1 MTRILVIFILVCL
14 PAGLFAQRQTKKSR
28 SELGVLVGGSY
39 YIGDL
44 NRFGHFKN
52 TQLAGGIMY
61 RFNIH
66 SRAAFRSTFSYMRV
80 KSDDADAKS
89 EQQQDR
95 GLSFKSHIW
104 EFANGVEFN
113 YFPFQVGHKR
123 YKGTMFLFAEVAV
136 FRINPKTEYEGGD
149 IALQPLGTEG
159 QGTSLNNKS
168 KYGLFQVAIPFGF
181 GGRVSLGSR
190 ACLGMEFG
198 VRKTFTD
205 YIDDVK
211 AGSYSDYDVLLAENG
226 PIAAEL
232 SNRSDS
238 RFGQR
243 GNSATKDWYFFTGA
257 SLTFTLGKPT
267 SCPPR

>member
-1 MTRILVIFILVCL
+1 MIRILVIFILTCL
-14 PAGLFAQRQTKKSR
+14 PVSIYAQRQTKKSR
-28 SELGVLVGGSY
+28 SELGVLLGGSY

-44 NRFGHFKN
+44 NRFGHFNK
-52 TQLAGGIMY
+52 TQLAGGLMFRY
-61 RFNIH
+61 NIH
-66 SRAAFRSTFSYMRV
+66 SRAAFRSTFSYMSV
-80 KSDDADAKS
+80 KADDADAKA

-95 GLSFKSHIW
+95 GLNFKSDIW

-123 YKGTMFLFAEVAV
+123 YRGTMYLFAEIAV
-136 FRINPKTEYEGGD
+136 FRMNPKTAFEGDD

-159 QGTSLNNKS
+159 QGTSLTNAN
-168 KYGLFQVAIPFGF
+168 KYGLFQLAIPFGF
-181 GGRVSLGSR
+181 GGRVSVGKR
-190 ACLGMEFG
+190 ACLGFEFG

-205 YIDDVK
+205 YLDDVK

-226 PIAAEL
+226 PIAANL
-232 SNRSDS
+232 SNRSNS

-243 GNSATKDWYFFTGA
+243 GNASNKDWYFFTGA
-257 SLTFTLGKPT
+257 SLTFTLGKPS